1 MDFDS
6 AQRML
11 QGSLLQFPDLSFVF
25 LSNAIDTFY
34 QMVGIEDVG
43 NGRMQAKLVRKNTY
57 LFKYIWHN
65 PIPPNLKRNYLNKN
79 ILLAIYG
86 YRSIFLRQFKL
97 NIKQLF

>member
-34 QMVGIEDVG
+34 QMVGVEDVG
-43 NGRMQAKLVRKNTY
+43 NGRMRAKLV
-57 LFKYIWHN
+57 
-65 PIPPNLKRNYLNKN
+65 
-79 ILLAIYG
+79 
-86 YRSIFLRQFKL
+86 
-97 NIKQLF
+97 